1 MGKKKKHRHNKQK
14 AVEKVSQNVPKSKTA
29 SPIVKDPF
37 ETMTLEDVS
46 FENETLDFLFR
57 SDFVYDDFIAYV
69 LEKNEEVSGDYI
81 LRTSDGTGFR
91 KNPNITKAGYE
102 IHHIGE
108 NEVADLSQERC
119 WHMREYQQKDA
130 LVYVDYIEHCWAHY
144 LIAKEDKSL
153 FRTLGWGGLF
163 NHKMLARV
171 AGMVSANDY
180 QNLQYLV
187 YRISDQMKERVLN
200 MRKGII
206 PPSPVSIR
214 EQAETKR
221 WQELYETYPYGITK
235 ITSEQYG
242 KQLAI
247 KMGNLNRCGVSTVY
261 VLRTESDVFSF
272 IGENPDNNRFYFLS
286 GGAMSLAAHKPEW
299 YYSKLDDY
307 FNICT
312 DFIFKYKQMITP
324 ISEYIKSL
332 GGDGYIH
339 GLIIDIDFFHHL
351 KVDIENNRLIP
362 YYAPSTSCRIIY
374 PSLNV
379 MIKQL
384 AEKNGQEQALI
395 PYKHQEL
402 VMYENAIHCK
412 GLETPI
418 CNEAFYSEE
427 KGFYRRNRQMG
438 SIYRSADSRII
449 KKWEDKFD
457 TDRFWNEY
465 YTSLKHPALTNGIP
479 EVVTTER
486 STSYKEPLKKLKVT
500 HSLKSYNIPEKTFNE
515 ILSTGYPVK
524 VITNAEEF
532 NKYKIGYERKKTIMY
547 DGFKTAIMLECVL
560 NEHFPLKNTDITHWR
575 QCIIHKESI

>member
-1 MGKKKKHRHNKQK
+1 MGKKKKHRSNKQK
-14 AVEKVSQNVPKSKTA
+14 AIEKALKNAPKSETVPSIA
-29 SPIVKDPF
+29 KDPF
-37 ETMTLEDVS
+37 EAMTLEDVS

-57 SDFVYDDFIAYV
+57 SDFVYDDFINYV
-69 LEKNEEVSGDYI
+69 LEKNEEVPGDYI
-81 LRTSDGTGFR
+81 LRTLDGTGFR
-91 KNPNITKAGYE
+91 KNPNITKKGYE
-102 IHHIGE
+102 IHHVGE

-144 LIAKEDKSL
+144 LITKEDTSL

-171 AGMVSANDY
+171 SGMVSANDY
-180 QNLQYLV
+180 KNLLYLV
-187 YRISDQMKERVLN
+187 YRISDKMKEQVLN
-200 MRKGII
+200 MRKGVI
-206 PPSPVSIR
+206 PPSPVSIQ

-221 WQELYETYPYGITK
+221 WQQLYETYPYGITK

-247 KMGNLNRCGVSTVY
+247 KMGNLNRYGISSVY
-261 VLRTESDVFSF
+261 VLRTERDIFSF
-272 IGENPDNNRFYFLS
+272 IGENPDKNRFYFLS
-286 GGAMSLAAHKPEW
+286 GGAVSLAAHKPEW

-307 FNICT
+307 FAICT
-312 DFIFKYKQMITP
+312 DFIFKYKQMVTP

-332 GGDGYIH
+332 GGSGYIH

-351 KVDIENNRLIP
+351 KVDVENNRLVP
-362 YYAPSTSCRIIY
+362 YYAPSTGCRTIY

-379 MIKQL
+379 MVKQL

-402 VMYENAIHCK
+402 VMYENAIRYK

-418 CNEAFYSEE
+418 CDEVTYNEE
-427 KGFYRRNRQMG
+427 KGFYRRNKQMG

-457 TDRFWNEY
+457 TDQFWNEY
-465 YTSLKHPALTNGIP
+465 YASLNRLALT
-479 EVVTTER
+479 
-486 STSYKEPLKKLKVT
+486 
-500 HSLKSYNIPEKTFNE
+500 
-515 ILSTGYPVK
+515 
-524 VITNAEEF
+524 
-532 NKYKIGYERKKTIMY
+532 
-547 DGFKTAIMLECVL
+547 
-560 NEHFPLKNTDITHWR
+560 
-575 QCIIHKESI
+575 